1 MFKTHPYKMLS
12 NQQNQALLLGGANTV
27 GIAALAAYTVRTLNE
42 MNASLED
49 MRYEM
54 EQIRTTFSEN
64 NKRSNVAFNRLNQ
77 RIEENIQN
85 VHTQSGMING
95 FKKQVKKM
103 KLSGDTG
110 ARRIEELE
118 ESEEEEI
125 VMPVRRNAERVDEI
139 TSAISDLM
147 A

>member
-1 MFKTHPYKMLS
+1 MLS

-27 GIAALAAYTVRTLNE
+27 GIAALAAYTIRTLNE
-42 MNASLED
+42 LNSSLED
-49 MRYEM
+49 IRYEM
-54 EQIRTTFSEN
+54 EQIKTTFSEN

-85 VHTQSGMING
+85 VHTQSGVISG

-103 KLSGDTG
+103 KMAGDTG

-118 ESEEEEI
+118 ETESEEEI
-125 VMPVRRNAERVDEI
+125 VIPARRNIDRADEI
-139 TSAISDLM
+139 TSAISELM
-147 A
+147 N

>member
-1 MFKTHPYKMLS
+1 MFKTYPYKMLS
-12 NQQNQALLLGGANTV
+12 NQQNQALVLGGANTV

-42 MNASLED
+42 MNSSLED
-49 MRYEM
+49 LRYEM

-85 VHTQSGMING
+85 VHTQSSMING

-103 KLSGDTG
+103 KLAGDTG
-110 ARRIEELE
+110 ARRVEELE

-125 VMPVRRNAERVDEI
+125 IMPVRRNVERVDEI
-139 TSAISDLM
+139 TSAISELM
-147 A
+147 D

>member
-1 MFKTHPYKMLS
+1 MLS

-27 GIAALAAYTVRTLNE
+27 GIAALAAYTIRTLNE
-42 MNASLED
+42 LNSSLED
-49 MRYEM
+49 IRYEM
-54 EQIRTTFSEN
+54 EQIKTTFSEN

-103 KLSGDTG
+103 KLVGDSG
-110 ARRIEELE
+110 ARKIEELE
-118 ESEEEEI
+118 ESEEEDI
-125 VMPVRRNAERVDEI
+125 VMPVRRNVERVDEI

>member
-1 MFKTHPYKMLS
+1 MLS
-12 NQQNQALLLGGANTV
+12 NQQNQALVLGGANTV

-42 MNASLED
+42 MNSSLED
-49 MRYEM
+49 LRYEM

-85 VHTQSGMING
+85 VHTQSSMING

-103 KLSGDTG
+103 KLAGDTG
-110 ARRIEELE
+110 ARRVEELE

-125 VMPVRRNAERVDEI
+125 IMPVRRNVERVDEI
-139 TSAISDLM
+139 TSAISELM
-147 A
+147 D

>member
-1 MFKTHPYKMLS
+1 
-12 NQQNQALLLGGANTV
+12 
-27 GIAALAAYTVRTLNE
+27 
-42 MNASLED
+42 
-49 MRYEM
+49 M
-54 EQIRTTFSEN
+54 EQVRTTFSEN

-85 VHTQSGMING
+85 VHTQSSMING

-103 KLSGDTG
+103 KLSGDTET
-110 ARRIEELE
+110 RRVEELE

-125 VMPVRRNAERVDEI
+125 VMPVRRNVERVDEI

>member
-1 MFKTHPYKMLS
+1 MLS

-42 MNASLED
+42 MNATLED
-49 MRYEM
+49 MKYEM
-54 EQIRTTFSEN
+54 EQVRTTFSEN

-85 VHTQSGMING
+85 VHTQSSMING

-103 KLSGDTG
+103 KLSGDTET
-110 ARRIEELE
+110 RRVEELE

-125 VMPVRRNAERVDEI
+125 VMPVRRNVERVDEI

>member
-1 MFKTHPYKMLS
+1 MLS

-27 GIAALAAYTVRTLNE
+27 GIAALAAYTIRTLNE
-42 MNASLED
+42 LNSSLED
-49 MRYEM
+49 IRYEM
-54 EQIRTTFSEN
+54 EQIKTTFSEN

-85 VHTQSGMING
+85 VHTQSGVISG

-103 KLSGDTG
+103 KMAGDTG

-118 ESEEEEI
+118 ETESEEEI
-125 VMPVRRNAERVDEI
+125 VMPARRNIDRADEI
-139 TSAISDLM
+139 TSAISELM
-147 A
+147 N